1 MAQSLKNL
9 KLTSRKNLSA
19 EDQEKALQIL
29 QNSTAV
35 ATEPIGAQTA
45 TELEGEKD
53 VVRIS
58 IDIPRPLYEKVKKE
72 SKMRGYSMR
81 AFFVQRGWEYFDK
94 QSDKPS

>member
-19 EDQEKALQIL
+19 DEQEAALQAL
-29 QNSTAV
+29 QNKAIIAEEVPMVAV
-35 ATEPIGAQTA
+35 
-45 TELEGEKD
+45 EKD

-72 SKMRGYSMR
+72 SKLRGYSMR
-81 AFFVQRGWEYFDK
+81 AFFVQRGWEYFE
-94 QSDKPS
+94 S

>member
-19 EDQEKALQIL
+19 EDQEKALQML
-29 QNSTAV
+29 QNPVIAEEPVVVEEKEV
-35 ATEPIGAQTA
+35 A
-45 TELEGEKD
+45 KD

-94 QSDKPS
+94 Q